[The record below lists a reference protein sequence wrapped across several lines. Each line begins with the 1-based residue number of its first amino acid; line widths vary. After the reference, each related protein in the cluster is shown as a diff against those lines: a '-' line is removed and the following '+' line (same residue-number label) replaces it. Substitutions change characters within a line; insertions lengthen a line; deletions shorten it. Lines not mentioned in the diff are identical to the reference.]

1 MHLAERTGGDSKV
14 LAERSDGAATN
25 IAGAHHHAVG
35 RQILLLG
42 NARLPGAADVH
53 ADFLESA
60 LLEQRRKPFTR
71 GHATLVVAGARLILA
86 PAFQQLDLSVLEILE
101 DCDVKR
107 HGAVNP
113 YEGW

>member
-1 MHLAERTGGDSKV
+1 ML
-14 LAERSDGAATN
+14 
-25 IAGAHHHAVG
+25 
-35 RQILLLG
+35 
-42 NARLPGAADVH
+42 DV
-53 ADFLESA
+53 DPEFLEGVF
-60 LLEQRRKPFTR
+60 LKQRVEPIAR
-71 GHATLVVAGARLILA
+71 GHETLVVAGARLILA